1 MQRIELDNF
10 RVFGS
15 PAGFDL
21 APVTVLTGKNNS
33 GKSSLIKAFLVLA
46 DYLEQDDQT
55 ALRLDGK
62 RASRHR
68 ISDWKNM
75 VNWDVGQSENLKF
88 GYVRNG
94 IEVSYEFEYEG
105 EGLPPHLYQFR
116 LTVPGV
122 DRLTMRSISGGEGYQ
137 LDVSQKLIDYLTG
150 GTEIQKRIL
159 EAANYPQQIEALRQ
173 ELEELE
179 AAIGNSQQQGDQAT
193 NFHQLLQARQKAQTA
208 IQNLEALA
216 TKAGSVAGIFFQAEV
231 WVNEPGIKPTIA
243 GLMQAALHSYV
254 TANAA
259 TDEDELPEEEYDDEA
274 LMDIYSVLDEEEEES
289 EEALEM
295 AKEERRRT
303 IAERK
308 QEQRT
313 LKLSKEQSYRTLVRF
328 SDVVLYHIKFPME
341 HLGANR
347 THQARLYLTGNG
359 HSDISTIANNFHR
372 LKVFAGGGADTF
384 LTKWLDEFGIGEKA
398 VTETVDNVAIR
409 IGVMKNERYVNL
421 ADLGFGAGQILTVL
435 LQIATLIQEYEL
447 SGPERQI
454 TAKFNPTI
462 VLIEEPEANLH
473 PQFQSL
479 LAEMFASLAQSDYG
493 LQFVLETHSEYLIRN
508 IQVLVK
514 EAGGNLMK
522 RRSVVF
528 GRTEATMRTEEST
541 LFKVYYLDQP
551 NEANGYQHGH
561 EMRLREDGVF
571 MDEFGEGFLV
581 NHAAELAFKLF

>member
-46 DYLEQDDQT
+46 DYLEQEDQT
-55 ALRLDGK
+55 VLRLDGK

-68 ISDWKNM
+68 ISDWENM
-75 VNWDVGQSENLKF
+75 VNWDSGQSENLKF

-94 IEVSYEFEYEG
+94 VEVSYEFEYEG

-159 EAANYPQQIEALRQ
+159 EAASYPQRIEALR
-173 ELEELE
+173 EELLTLQATIDNWE
-179 AAIGNSQQQGDQAT
+179 AGDQAGD
-193 NFHQLLQARQKAQTA
+193 FQQQLQKRQKTETA

-216 TKAGSVAGIFFQAEV
+216 TQSGSVAGIFFQAEV
-231 WVNEPGIKPTIA
+231 WVKEAGTKPTIP
-243 GLMQAALHSYV
+243 GLIQAALYSYV
-254 TANAA
+254 TENSAPA
-259 TDEDELPEEEYDDEA
+259 EDELPEEEYDEA
-274 LMDIYSVLDEEEEES
+274 FDDIFSVLDEEEEVS
-289 EEALEM
+289 QEALEM
-295 AKEERRRT
+295 AKEKRRQV
-303 IAERK
+303 IAERN
-308 QEQRT
+308 QERRT
-313 LKLSKEQSYRTLVRF
+313 LELSKEQSYRTLVRF

-359 HSDISTIANNFHR
+359 HSDISTIANNYHR
-372 LKVFAGGGADTF
+372 LGVFAGGGADTF
-384 LTKWLDEFGIGEKA
+384 LTKWLDNFGIGERA

-409 IGVMKNERYVNL
+409 IGVIKNGRYVNL

-447 SGPERQI
+447 SGVERRM

-473 PQFQSL
+473 PQFQST
-479 LAEMFASLAQSDYG
+479 LAELFASLAQSDYG

-514 EAGGNLMK
+514 ETGGNVLE
-522 RRSVVF
+522 RQRLVF
-528 GRTEATMRTEEST
+528 GRTEVTAHKEEMP

-551 NEANGYQHGH
+551 SEGNGYQHGH
-561 EMRLREDGVF
+561 EMRLREDGMF
-571 MDEFGEGFLV
+571 MDEFGEGFLM
-581 NHAAELAFKLF
+581 NESANLAFKLF

>member
-46 DYLEQDDQT
+46 DYLEQEDQT
-55 ALRLDGK
+55 VLRLDGK

-68 ISDWKNM
+68 ISDWENM
-75 VNWDVGQSENLKF
+75 VNWDSGQSENLKF

-94 IEVSYEFEYEG
+94 VEVSYEFEYEG

-159 EAANYPQQIEALRQ
+159 EAASYPQRIEALR
-173 ELEELE
+173 EELLALQATIDNWE
-179 AAIGNSQQQGDQAT
+179 AGDQAGD
-193 NFHQLLQARQKAQTA
+193 FQQQLQKRQQTETA

-216 TKAGSVAGIFFQAEV
+216 TKSGSVAGIFFQAEV

-243 GLMQAALHSYV
+243 GLVQAALHNYV

-259 TDEDELPEEEYDDEA
+259 TDEDELLEDEYDDEA
-274 LMDIYSVLDEEEEES
+274 LVDIYSVPDEDEDES

-295 AKEERRRT
+295 AKEERRQT
-303 IAERK
+303 MAERK
-308 QEQRT
+308 QKQRT
-313 LKLSKEQSYRTLVRF
+313 LELSKEQSYRTLVRF
-328 SDVVLYHIKFPME
+328 SDVVLHHIKFPME

-359 HSDISTIANNFHR
+359 HSDISTIANNYHR
-372 LKVFAGGGADTF
+372 LGTFAGGGADTF
-384 LTKWLDEFGIGEKA
+384 LTKWLDKFGIGEKA

-447 SGPERQI
+447 SGPELRM

-514 EAGGNLMK
+514 EAGGNLME
-522 RRSVVF
+522 RRNVEY
-528 GRTEATMRTEEST
+528 GRTEATMRTKEMA
-541 LFKVYYLDQP
+541 LFKVYYLDP
-551 NEANGYQHGH
+551 PSEANGYRHGH